1 MTSSDLFLLIATLAI
16 IFITAF
22 LCTALYWFIRIVRV
36 WQRMSEQA
44 EQSMHVCFDRVDQ
57 ALHAVTSFKAVA
69 DIAMQTL
76 QTAMAVY
83 TKRTDK
89 RKSKKQSKNEEE

>member
-1 MTSSDLFLLIATLAI
+1 MTSIDLFLLIATMAI

-22 LCTALYWFIRIVRV
+22 LCTALYWLIRTLRV

-44 EQSMHVCFDRVDQ
+44 EQSVHVCFDRVDQ

-76 QTAMAVY
+76 QAAMAVY
-83 TKRTDK
+83 TNRTEK
-89 RKSKKQSKNEEE
+89 KKSKKKEE